1 MDLIG
6 WLLRLAFFI
15 LALWFALQNTAPVPV
30 RLSPTQGWTQVPL
43 IIVILSCFIA
53 GALAG
58 MLALAPHLLRQRRR
72 LSSLAREARAEAAAA
87 KAASQEILPDV
98 ARQVGAVGGLEL
110 DTRSRRR

>member
-15 LALWFALQNTAPVPV
+15 LALWFALQNTAPVPL
-30 RLSPTQGWTQVPL
+30 RLSPTQGWAQVPL
-43 IIVILSCFIA
+43 IIVILSCFVA

-58 MLALAPHLLRQRRR
+58 MLALVPHLLRQRRR
-72 LSSLAREARAEAAAA
+72 LAALARDSKTQAAPATVG
-87 KAASQEILPDV
+87 SESLSDV
-98 ARQVGAVGGLEL
+98 ARQVGAVGGLEM